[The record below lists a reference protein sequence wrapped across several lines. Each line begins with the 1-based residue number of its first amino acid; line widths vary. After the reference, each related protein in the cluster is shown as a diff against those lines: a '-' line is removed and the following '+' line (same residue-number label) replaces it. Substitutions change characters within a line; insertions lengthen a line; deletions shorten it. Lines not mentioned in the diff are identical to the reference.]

1 MKKFGLHPLFI
12 LLGIGFC
19 IAGFAVIFFIYLLT
33 VILHELA
40 HLFTAKKLGYKL
52 DKIFLMPFGAGLT
65 LNQNFIDEKDEIIVA
80 LAGPI
85 LNFFL
90 VILFISL
97 WWIEPS
103 TYNYTQEFVLANF
116 VTGTVNLLP
125 CYPLD
130 GGRILTSYLSK
141 KLNNRKKSL
150 KICIFFNYF
159 ICFLFILIFFANIF
173 NNYSFLIMGIFIFLG
188 TFESKFAGNYM
199 LVNFPFFENL
209 NTSKSIL
216 NTNIIGVSG
225 NTEIYKI
232 AKHLK
237 KNKYNLVYIVM
248 PKGNI
253 KFVSENLIKKI
264 FQNYEINT
272 KLIEI
277 IK

>member
-1 MKKFGLHPLFI
+1 MKKFGLHPLFV

-19 IAGFAVIFFIYLLT
+19 IAGQALIFFIYLFT

-40 HLFTAKKLGYKL
+40 HLFVAKKLGYKL

-65 LNQNFIDEKDEIIVA
+65 LDQNFIDEKDEIIVA
-80 LAGPI
+80 LAGPL

-90 VILFISL
+90 VILFVSI
-97 WWIEPS
+97 WWIEPT
-103 TYNYTQEFVLANF
+103 TYNYTQDFVLANF
-116 VTGTVNLLP
+116 VTGAINLLP
-125 CYPLD
+125 CFPLD

-141 KLNNRKKSL
+141 KLNNRKKSI

-159 ICFLFILIFFANIF
+159 ICFLFILIFFVNIF
-173 NNYSFLIMGIFIFLG
+173 NNLTFLIMAIFIFLG

-199 LVNFPFFENL
+199 LVNFPFFENT
-209 NTSKSIL
+209 NTIKNVV
-216 NTNIIGVSG
+216 NTNIIGVTSDL
-225 NTEIYKI
+225 EIYKV

-237 KNKYNLVYIVM
+237 KNKYNLVYVVM

-253 KFVSENLIKKI
+253 KFISENLIKKI
-264 FQNYEINT
+264 FEKYSINT
-272 KLIEI
+272 KINEI